1 MAFRIT
7 ATTDT
12 DQEVLDQIR
21 DLAWRTRVPI
31 SEAIR
36 EAFASYLD
44 INALGNGALH
54 LRDDRFTPKSKKKG

>member
-7 ATTDT
+7 ATTAT

-21 DLAWRTRVPI
+21 ELAWRTRVPI

-44 INALGNGALH
+44 FVAIGDGALH
-54 LRDDRFTPKSKKKG
+54 LKDDRFKPRKG

>member
-7 ATTDT
+7 ATTDI

-21 DLAWRTRVPI
+21 ELAWRTRVPI

-44 INALGNGALH
+44 INAIGDGALH
-54 LRDDRFTPKSKKKG
+54 LKADRFQPRKKS